1 MATSERDGLRATLD
15 ARGVDYDKRWGV
27 ERLRQLVAETEPEA
41 DDEAVTAEPSAAPE
55 APGDAEHDEAPAAL
69 APAPEPEPESEPVSE
84 WPKRIAPAVWLHEDG
99 SRTWA

>member
-27 ERLRQLVAETEPEA
+27 ERLRQLVAETEPRPS
-41 DDEAVTAEPSAAPE
+41 DEAPE
-55 APGDAEHDEAPAAL
+55 DAEHAAAPAG
-69 APAPEPEPESEPVSE
+69 PPPEPGPEPVSE